1 MLKEFKKFAIKGNVI
16 DLAVGVIIG
25 TAFGKIVTSLVND
38 IVMPLFGVLLGG
50 VDFSKLQ
57 YPFGDAII
65 KYGAFLQTVLDFFI
79 IAFSVFLF
87 IRFFERFKRKDEQK
101 PVPTLTNEEKL
112 LTEIRDLLKKD
123 VQQER
128 EF

>member
-1 MLKEFKKFAIKGNVI
+1 
-16 DLAVGVIIG
+16 
-25 TAFGKIVTSLVND
+25 
-38 IVMPLFGVLLGG
+38 MPVLGILLGG
-50 VDFSKLQ
+50 VNFSTLEYQ
-57 YPFGDAII
+57 FGKAIV
-65 KYGAFLQTVLDFFI
+65 KYGAFLQTILDFLI

-112 LTEIRDLLKKD
+112 LAEIRDLLKKD
-123 VQQER
+123 VQHDK